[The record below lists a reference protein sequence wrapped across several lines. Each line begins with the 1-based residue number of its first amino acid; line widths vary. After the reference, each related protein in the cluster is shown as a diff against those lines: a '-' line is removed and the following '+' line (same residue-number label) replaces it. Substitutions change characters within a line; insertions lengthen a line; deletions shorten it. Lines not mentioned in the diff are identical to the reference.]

1 MAASRGHYTNCF
13 VKMVRTI
20 GIKSRIQGMSRNKI
34 VFCQDEIE
42 GLTFINIGLEF
53 AKCIQDLHTSSE
65 YASEAKHFFE
75 QTLTS
80 DIIGSYLAI
89 TNISILFEPQ
99 LKLDLRQLIG
109 SLSINKCLFI
119 QKEGEIKDDKFYL
132 MGDNHFSIDLQ
143 GLSYIE
149 I

>member
-1 MAASRGHYTNCF
+1 MP
-13 VKMVRTI
+13 I
-20 GIKSRIQGMSRNKI
+20 DIKSRIHGMARNKI
-34 VFCQDEIE
+34 VFCQKNIE
-42 GLTFINIGLEF
+42 GISFINVGHEL
-53 AKCIQDLHTSSE
+53 AKCIQDLNTSSE
-65 YASEAKHFFE
+65 FACEAKRIFG
-75 QTLTS
+75 QTLTY

-99 LKLDLRQLIG
+99 LKLDLRQLID
-109 SLSINKCLFI
+109 SFSINKCLII